1 MARPSKYDWKAIEAD
16 FKAGIEKERICRKHG
31 IEEKTLNNKI
41 YEKKWMVS
49 GNAKSIMTGLSEVS
63 GSLGQME
70 IEEPE
75 ILEAVYDRI
84 RTESEFDLVAGRLVT
99 KTMKKLEKLVDSG
112 FKSEKVNIGGG
123 IQGFK
128 TVEMMGG
135 DYLDVMNAA
144 YRGKELLK
152 GKEIT
157 SSINVNATA
166 AVQNNTT
173 IEMTKD
179 EMIAEAK
186 RRGIPLDAIGL

>member
-1 MARPSKYDWKAIEAD
+1 
-16 FKAGIEKERICRKHG
+16 
-31 IEEKTLNNKI
+31 
-41 YEKKWMVS
+41 
-49 GNAKSIMTGLSEVS
+49 
-63 GSLGQME
+63 ME

-99 KTMKKLEKLVDSG
+99 KTMKKLEKLVDDG
-112 FKSEKVNIGGG
+112 IKSEKLNVGGG
-123 IQGFK
+123 MQAFE

-152 GKEIT
+152 GKELT

-166 AVQNNTT
+166 AVGIQT
-173 IEMTKD
+173 ITRKIVD
-179 EMIAEAK
+179 
-186 RRGIPLDAIGL
+186 

>member
-16 FKAGIEKERICRKHG
+16 FKAGIDKERICRKHG

-41 YEKKWMVS
+41 YEKKWIVS

-99 KTMKKLEKLVDSG
+99 KTMKKLEKLVDEG
-112 FKSEKVNIGGG
+112 IKSEKLNVGGG
-123 IQGFK
+123 MQAFE

-152 GKEIT
+152 GKEVT
-157 SSINVNATA
+157 SSINVNTQTN
-166 AVQNNTT
+166 VGIQT
-173 IEMTKD
+173 ITRKIVD
-179 EMIAEAK
+179 
-186 RRGIPLDAIGL
+186 

>member
-16 FKAGIEKERICRKHG
+16 FKAGLSRDRICRKHG

-41 YEKKWMVS
+41 YEKKWAVS
-49 GNAKSIMTGLSEVS
+49 GTAKSIMNGLGEVS
-63 GSLGQME
+63 GNLGKME
-70 IEEPE
+70 VEEPE

-99 KTMKKLEKLVDSG
+99 KTMKKLEKLVDG
-112 FKSEKVNIGGG
+112 GVKSEKVNVGMGV
-123 IQGFK
+123 QDFA

-152 GKEIT
+152 GKEMT
-157 SSINVNATA
+157 SSISVNATA
-166 AVQNNTT
+166 GAVAQSP
-173 IEMTKD
+173 IQ
-179 EMIAEAK
+179 IY
-186 RRGIPLDAIGL
+186 IPSNGRDDDN

>member
-16 FKAGIEKERICRKHG
+16 YKAGLEKERICRKHG

-41 YEKKWMVS
+41 YEKKWAVS

-63 GSLGQME
+63 GSLGQLE

-84 RTESEFDLVAGRLVT
+84 RTESEFDVVAGRLVT
-99 KTMKKLEKLVDSG
+99 KTMKKLEKLVEDG
-112 FKSEKVNIGGG
+112 VKSEKINVGGG
-123 IQGFK
+123 VQAFE

-152 GKEIT
+152 GKEVT
-157 SSINVNATA
+157 SSINVSATA
-166 AVQNNTT
+166 AVQNNLN
-173 IEMTKD
+173 IKNVSEDDLKEMAD
-179 EMIAEAK
+179 
-186 RRGIPLDAIGL
+186 RYGIVLER